1 MRLGIIARSDNTG
14 LGNQTRELVNMLNPD
29 KILLIDSTPF
39 NKNKQHPE
47 WYEGRNFTS
56 TSLGFPR
63 RGEIIAFLE
72 DLDVVLSCETF
83 YSSMFVDMARN
94 LGIKT
99 LLQYNYEFLVNIE
112 ILDESLPD
120 VFIAPTVWKLESM
133 VKRFRDEVR
142 IVHLPPPTD
151 VLLFEKARKENLS
164 RFHNRLLH
172 VAGKQ
177 AARDR
182 NGTNTVFEMLKYSK
196 EDYELVVTSQT
207 EFENQILDPR
217 VSLLRQNINNREDL
231 YFGFDGLILP
241 RRYAG
246 LCLPMNE
253 ALMSAMPVFMTDIS
267 PNNKILPQEWLTP
280 ATQIGQFRAKSITDV
295 YSANPKDLA
304 ELVDNYIRM
313 SKKNKLKMKQQAF
326 KIGNNTFSHEVLK
339 DKYLSL
345 FNSLK

>member
-39 NKNKQHPE
+39 NKNTQHPE

-56 TSLGFPR
+56 TALGFPK
-63 RGEIIAFLE
+63 RGEIMRFLQ

-112 ILDESLPD
+112 RRDESLPD
-120 VFIAPTVWKLESM
+120 VFIAPTLWQIESM
-133 VKRFRDEVR
+133 VKRFGDEVR
-142 IVHLPPPTD
+142 IVHLPPPTE
-151 VLLFEKARKENLS
+151 VSLFERAREENLS

-182 NGTNTVFEMLKYSK
+182 NGTNTVFEMLKHSK
-196 EDYELVVTSQT
+196 EDYELVITSQT
-207 EFENQILDPR
+207 EFENQILDSR
-217 VSLLRQNINNREDL
+217 VSLLRQNIKNREDL
-231 YFGFDGLILP
+231 YFGFDGMILP

-253 ALMSAMPVFMTDIS
+253 ALMSAMPVFMTDMS

-280 ATQIGQFRAKSITDV
+280 ATQIGQFKAKSMTDV
-295 YSANPKDLA
+295 YSANPKQLA

-313 SKKNKLKMKQQAF
+313 GKRRKLKMKEQAF
-326 KIGNNTFSHEVLK
+326 KIGNDTFSHEVLK